1 MTICRV
7 SDKFDNS
14 ISWQFINIRSKL
26 KIIKKLKTAIFL
38 TTLIFTFFL
47 SAIIFST
54 LEESYAQSNVPP
66 LNASKVTTDKVNGD
80 YVGLPI
86 WRLDE
91 GETTI
96 VAIKYSEF
104 VSQERIDIIKNAIT
118 SEAVFEEVSPPNRG
132 TKSITYYKGWQGALN
147 NTSGDYTQFQIPKNL
162 EILDSPNGESQI
174 LIQLLSEKNLR
185 GHTGYTQLKVNGGQI
200 VKSVVTIYEA
210 DSITDEKLVA
220 IVRHEFGHALGLG
233 HSSDPHNLMYWTISL
248 SYPYISECDVG
259 ALKVLYNGEGTIP
272 YNCE

>member
-38 TTLIFTFFL
+38 PPLIFTFFL
-47 SAIIFST
+47 LAIIFCT
-54 LEESYAQSNVPP
+54 LEESYAQSDVRS
-66 LNASKVTTDKVNGD
+66 LNASEVTIEKVNGD
-80 YVGLPI
+80 NVGLPI

-91 GETTI
+91 EETTI

-118 SEAVFEEVSPPNRG
+118 SETVFEEVSSPNRG

-147 NTSGDYTQFQIPKNL
+147 KASGDYTQFHVPKNL
-162 EILDSPNGESQI
+162 EILDSPNGENQI
-174 LIQLLSEKNLR
+174 LIQLLSEKNLD
-185 GHTGYTQLKVNGGQI
+185 GYTGYTQWKVNGGQI
-200 VKSVVTIYEA
+200 VKSIVTIYEA
-210 DSITDEKLVA
+210 DILTDEELIA

-233 HSSDPHNLMYWTISL
+233 HSSDPHDLMYWGINL
-248 SYPYISECDVG
+248 SYPYISECNVD
-259 ALKVLYNGEGTIP
+259 ALKTLYNGKGTTP
-272 YNCE
+272 HDCE